1 MRFWLPATTVTLL
14 IPTAVQAE
22 DYRVV
27 YSPSL
32 ALEVYIDNVASNAPK
47 DWCNETLHL
56 RIVSGK
62 NEESSVLTSFLPRV
76 GNLLQ
81 NQCNNL
87 EELPWQ
93 MTNDTG
99 SVLAT
104 GTAAK
109 AQDWRPIVIADATA
123 AATAYNA
130 EPLDLSQPASNAPLQ
145 YFELPG
151 GCHFRTWWDENGQSL
166 FIPDGKNL
174 SCSAEG
180 WLEGKNELTLTVNG
194 KTQPIAVQ
202 FYAGFPLRN
211 LHPTPGELDIV
222 AANNQR
228 LVVSKKDA
236 PNSWLLLRFNPD
248 LHVWS
253 FDGTLLVKM
262 DKNLASDPTVLKTQ
276 ADAVRKAWESVVDQ
290 QIKINVLL
298 IDDLHA
304 DLADPAIG
312 AWRTVN

>member
-1 MRFWLPATTVTLL
+1 MKYWLPATATLL
-14 IPTAVQAE
+14 IATAAQAE

-32 ALEVYIDNVASNAPK
+32 ALEVFIDNVESNAPQ
-47 DWCNETLHL
+47 DWCQENIHL

-62 NEESSVLTSFLPRV
+62 SKESSVLTSFLPRV
-76 GNLLQ
+76 GTLLQ
-81 NQCNNL
+81 NQCSKL
-87 EELPWQ
+87 VELPWQ

-109 AQDWRPIVIADATA
+109 EQSWRPIVIADATA
-123 AATAYNA
+123 TATASNA
-130 EPLDLSQPASNAPLQ
+130 EPLDLSQPANNAPLQ
-145 YFELPG
+145 HFDLPG
-151 GCHFRTWWDENGQSL
+151 GCHFRTWWDEKGQSL

-174 SCSAEG
+174 TCSTEG
-180 WLEGKNELTLTVNG
+180 WLEGKSELTLSTNG
-194 KTQPIAVQ
+194 KTQPVPVQ
-202 FYAGFPLRN
+202 FYEGFPLRN
-211 LHPTPGELDIV
+211 VHPASGELDIV

-236 PNSWLLLRFNPD
+236 PDSWLLLTFNPA

-253 FDGTLLVKM
+253 FDGALLVKM
-262 DKNLASDPTVLKTQ
+262 AKDHA
-276 ADAVRKAWESVVDQ
+276 ADADALKARVETLRKAWGSVVDQ
-290 QIKINVLL
+290 QVKINVLL
-298 IDDLHA
+298 VDDLHA

>member
-1 MRFWLPATTVTLL
+1 MKYWLPVTATLL
-14 IPTAVQAE
+14 IATAVQAE

-32 ALEVYIDNVASNAPK
+32 ALEVFIDNVESNAPQA
-47 DWCNETLHL
+47 WCQENIHL

-62 NEESSVLTSFLPRV
+62 TKESTILTTFLPRV

-81 NQCNNL
+81 NQCGKL
-87 EELPWQ
+87 VELPWQ
-93 MTNDTG
+93 MTNDSG

-109 AQDWRPIVIADATA
+109 EQSWRPIVIADATA
-123 AATAYNA
+123 AATASNA
-130 EPLDLSQPASNAPLQ
+130 APLDLSQPANSAPLQ
-145 YFELPG
+145 HFDLPA

-166 FIPDGKNL
+166 FIPDGKTL
-174 SCSAEG
+174 RCSTEG
-180 WLEGKNELTLTVNG
+180 WLEGSSELTLSSNG
-194 KTQPIAVQ
+194 KSVPVPVQ
-202 FYAGFPLRN
+202 FYEGYPLKNVHPAAG
-211 LHPTPGELDIV
+211 TLDIV

-228 LVVSKKDA
+228 LVAAKEDA
-236 PNSWLLLRFNPD
+236 PDSWLLLPFNST

-253 FDGTLLVKM
+253 FDGVLLVKM
-262 DKNLASDPTVLKTQ
+262 DKAQATDAQALKTRVE
-276 ADAVRKAWESVVDQ
+276 ALRKAWTAVVNPQ
-290 QIKINVLL
+290 TKITVLL
-298 IDDLHA
+298 VDDLHA

>member
-1 MRFWLPATTVTLL
+1 MKYWLPVTATLL
-14 IPTAVQAE
+14 IATAVQAE

-32 ALEVYIDNVASNAPK
+32 ALEVFIDNVESNAPQA
-47 DWCNETLHL
+47 WCQENIHL

-62 NEESSVLTSFLPRV
+62 TKESSILTTFLPRV

-81 NQCNNL
+81 NQCGKL
-87 EELPWQ
+87 VELPWQ
-93 MTNDTG
+93 MTNDSG

-109 AQDWRPIVIADATA
+109 EQSWRPIVIADATA
-123 AATAYNA
+123 AATASNA
-130 EPLDLSQPASNAPLQ
+130 APLDLSQPANSAPLQ
-145 YFELPG
+145 HFDLPA

-166 FIPDGKNL
+166 FIPDGKTL
-174 SCSAEG
+174 RCSTEG
-180 WLEGKNELTLTVNG
+180 WLEGSSELTLSSNG
-194 KTQPIAVQ
+194 KSVPVPVQ
-202 FYAGFPLRN
+202 FYEGYPLKNVHPAAGV
-211 LHPTPGELDIV
+211 LDIV

-228 LVVSKKDA
+228 LVAAKEDA
-236 PNSWLLLRFNPD
+236 PDSWLLLPFNST

-253 FDGTLLVKM
+253 FDGVLLVKM
-262 DKNLASDPTVLKTQ
+262 DKAQAADPEALKTRV
-276 ADAVRKAWESVVDQ
+276 DALRKAWAAVVNPQ
-290 QIKINVLL
+290 TKITVLL
-298 IDDLHA
+298 VDDLHA

>member
-1 MRFWLPATTVTLL
+1 MKYWLPATATLL
-14 IPTAVQAE
+14 IATAAQAE

-32 ALEVYIDNVASNAPK
+32 ALEVFIDNVESNAPQ
-47 DWCNETLHL
+47 DWCQENIHL

-62 NEESSVLTSFLPRV
+62 SKESSVLTSFLPRV
-76 GNLLQ
+76 GTLLQ
-81 NQCNNL
+81 NQCSKL
-87 EELPWQ
+87 VELPWQ

-109 AQDWRPIVIADATA
+109 EQNWRPIVIADATST
-123 AATAYNA
+123 ATASNA
-130 EPLDLSQPASNAPLQ
+130 EPLDLSQPANSAPLQ
-145 YFELPG
+145 HFDLPG
-151 GCHFRTWWDENGQSL
+151 GCHFRTWWDEEGQSL
-166 FIPDGKNL
+166 FIPDGKDL
-174 SCSAEG
+174 SCSTEG
-180 WLEGKNELTLTVNG
+180 WLEGKSELTLSANG
-194 KTQPIAVQ
+194 KTQPVPVQ
-202 FYAGFPLRN
+202 FYEGFPLRN
-211 LHPTPGELDIV
+211 VHPASGELDIV

-236 PNSWLLLRFNPD
+236 PDSWLLLTFNPA

-253 FDGTLLVKM
+253 FDGALLVKM
-262 DKNLASDPTVLKTQ
+262 DKDRA
-276 ADAVRKAWESVVDQ
+276 ADADALKARVDTLRKAWGSVVDQ
-290 QIKINVLL
+290 QVKINVLL
-298 IDDLHA
+298 VDDLHA